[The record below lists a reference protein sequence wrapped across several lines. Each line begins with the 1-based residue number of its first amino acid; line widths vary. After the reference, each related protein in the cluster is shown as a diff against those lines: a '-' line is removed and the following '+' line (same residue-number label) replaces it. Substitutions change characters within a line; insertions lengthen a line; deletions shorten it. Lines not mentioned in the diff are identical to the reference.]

1 MYAHK
6 LAAGSRDCSRVPN
19 LVEKLIIYLV
29 CLCTGLAPSLAFAI
43 DPIVPAF
50 TLPSA
55 SAGSAAANL
64 ARAAGAGAAA
74 AGTSAAAAAAALG
87 AFGLG
92 YCAASF
98 VFSTGGCGTG
108 GGLGGLGGALGAAGI
123 TQNPDNGDLEK
134 LVNPPN
140 DVCGYFYQQPESYTK
155 DHICVVVPHPS
166 TPNWMCAQKVNI
178 KSNFKLIINCKGSL
192 PPYKRPPTEEEMG
205 DALGG
210 PNATPDTK
218 AKAAAA
224 AGAAAHALAGGA
236 TPKAAAQAAAAAAE
250 KATPENPVCTTGNHL
265 NPKTG
270 ACGALAGDAA
280 PAEPVTCAAPLIF
293 NATTNGCSLPDAKT
307 CAAGAVYDFVSKKCL
322 AVDNTVKENNGTGVP
337 AKDFEIP
344 AFCDWAKPVCTAIEW
359 LTEEP
364 VSSSANDPKNKV
376 PIDDIGVLN
385 SRSPIPNHNPDEVRV
400 SWSAY
405 CPSDIPIS
413 FTLLGKTSNFGFKYK
428 PICDF
433 MTSLKPFVVAAGY
446 LSGAYIIGGLGRG
459 GNDG

>member
-6 LAAGSRDCSRVPN
+6 LAAGSRHCSRVPN

-43 DPIVPAF
+43 DPIIPNF

-55 SAGSAAANL
+55 SAASTAANA
-64 ARAAGAGAAA
+64 ARAGGALGGGAAGSLA
-74 AGTSAAAAAAALG
+74 ALGAAAAALG

-92 YCAASF
+92 YCAASYAMGTN
-98 VFSTGGCGTG
+98 SCGG
-108 GGLGGLGGALGAAGI
+108 GGALSSPLSAGGI
-123 TQNPDNGDLEK
+123 TQNPASGDLE
-134 LVNPPN
+134 LQPPPDSICPTSLSAN
-140 DVCGYFYQQPESYTK
+140 MYCGPEYA
-155 DHICVVVPHPS
+155 HPS
-166 TPNWMCAQKVNI
+166 LSNWRCVDVFFRDTGLKTGGGTCKVV
-178 KSNFKLIINCKGSL
+178 II
-192 PPYKRPPTEEEMG
+192 PPKRPPTATEVGE
-205 DALGG
+205 ALGG
-210 PNATPDTK
+210 TPHAAT
-218 AKAAAA
+218 ASAAA
-224 AGAAAHALAGGA
+224 AGAAAHALASGA
-236 TPKAAAQAAAAAAE
+236 SARAATAAADAAAA
-250 KATPENPVCTTGNHL
+250 KAKPENAVCTVGNHL
-265 NPKTG
+265 NDKTG

-280 PAEPVTCAAPLIF
+280 PSEPVTCAAPMIF

-433 MTSLKPFVVAAGY
+433 MTALKPFVVAAGY